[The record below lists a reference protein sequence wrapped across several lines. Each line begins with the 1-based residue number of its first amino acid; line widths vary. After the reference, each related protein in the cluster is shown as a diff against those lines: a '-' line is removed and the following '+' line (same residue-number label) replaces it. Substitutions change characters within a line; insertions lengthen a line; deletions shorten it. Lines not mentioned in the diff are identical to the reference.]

1 MNLHTEKDAFRELIE
16 LTADSFGYEQS
27 HVEKDYW
34 ISKILKELAS
44 SAFASRIFF
53 KGGTSLSKAYRITGR
68 FSEDLDMFVF
78 TSNANSSKQSEKTL
92 NRNVS
97 HFITENNRD
106 MYVEAL
112 SKTGGDFRKLAFS
125 YNTHYPSVGLKEN
138 LEVELKCC
146 MLDDKTVMYY
156 PFESKRI
163 QPIITEYLQHISN
176 PSIISRFGL
185 EDFDIQTISPKRT
198 LCDKI
203 SRLTRLSYNDDF
215 KTLIAKHIRDVYDIY
230 KILSLPEYQ
239 SFINSE
245 DFSDALRRVTNEDGL
260 YKNSQL
266 HNPISKAQ
274 IFEHTR
280 QVLKFPSVSRAY
292 NSELRK
298 LMFNMDDLPALD
310 DIIDCFYTLQSRLQA
325 FDERTGRSLFAR

>member
-34 ISKILKELAS
+34 ISKILKELAQ

-97 HFITENNRD
+97 HFVIENNRD
-106 MYVEAL
+106 MYVQAL

-125 YNTHYPSVGLKEN
+125 YNTHYASVGLKEN

-146 MLDDKTVMYY
+146 TMDDKAVMYY
-156 PFESKRI
+156 PFEIRRI
-163 QPIITEYLQHISN
+163 RPIITEYLQHIGN
-176 PSIISRFGL
+176 TSIISRFGM

-203 SRLTRLSYNDDF
+203 SRLTRLSYHDDF
-215 KTLIAKHIRDVYDIY
+215 EMLIAKHIRDIYDIY
-230 KILSLPEYQ
+230 KIL
-239 SFINSE
+239 
-245 DFSDALRRVTNEDGL
+245 
-260 YKNSQL
+260 
-266 HNPISKAQ
+266 
-274 IFEHTR
+274 
-280 QVLKFPSVSRAY
+280 
-292 NSELRK
+292 
-298 LMFNMDDLPALD
+298 
-310 DIIDCFYTLQSRLQA
+310 
-325 FDERTGRSLFAR
+325 